1 MTNSGKSDVYK
12 FEPNIPEEIYLKTL
26 IPDKFK
32 NEVEQ
37 LVSLTGKNIKEIPYL
52 GDMFFSFSASIIHR
66 DHFIILHEKLTQFI
80 EKKLEEF
87 LSKKEELAEHRAEM
101 LLGGAVPPIH
111 FFLPLD
117 SLVTC
122 VKRTLDFSMKFT
134 INLLLDRKYQYVSI
148 HELSKSFINRNKKL
162 ADINGEF
169 ERNFPEFRLKF
180 LDEWNTWMKD
190 VNDIRDNVLHS
201 FVIKEGAFDLRYFR
215 DRNKNMSFV
224 HFTTKELASPREF
237 VDFMMKQFVEYFM
250 WIIQYNLQQLR
261 KQSTS
266 L

>member
-1 MTNSGKSDVYK
+1 MRDSSKSDAYK

-52 GDMFFSFSASIIHR
+52 GDMFFSFSASIIHC
-66 DHFIILHEKLTQFI
+66 DNFIILHERLAQFI
-80 EKKLEEF
+80 EKKLDEF
-87 LSKKEELAEHRAEM
+87 VSKREELDEHRAEM

-134 INLLLDRKYQYVSI
+134 INLLLNRKYQYVSI
-148 HELSKSFINRNKKL
+148 HKLSKCFINRNKKL
-162 ADINGEF
+162 DDISGEF
-169 ERNFPEFRLKF
+169 ERDFPEFRLKF

-190 VNDIRDNVLHS
+190 INDMRDNVLHL
-201 FVIKEGAFDLRYFR
+201 FIIKEGAFDLRYFR
-215 DRNKNMSFV
+215 DRKKDMSFV
-224 HFTTKELASPREF
+224 HFTTKELESPREF
-237 VDFMMKQFVEYFM
+237 VDSMMKQFVEYFT
-250 WIIQYNLQQLR
+250 WIIQYNLQQLG
-261 KQSTS
+261 KKSTS
-266 L
+266 F